1 MALERTSNPPEA
13 TSAVRAWQ
21 ADGLSVGLVP
31 TMGALH
37 EGHLSLV
44 RASTAE
50 CNRTVLSIY
59 VNPTQFGPGEDLEEY
74 PRRLEEDC
82 RSAEENGVD
91 LVFCPTDV
99 IMYPDG
105 YATYVVQKGLTDVLE
120 GEARPTHFRGVL
132 TVVCK
137 LFHIVPADRAYFGH
151 KDFQQTVVLRHMVR
165 DLNMPIEIRVMPT
178 VREPDGL
185 AMSSRNAYLSAEE
198 REQALCLHRSLGEA
212 QRLYADGE
220 TDAGAVREAMKR
232 IIAEAPLARPDYIEI
247 VDRETLAPVSQ
258 VTDRAVAVLAVRIG
272 EARLIDNVPF
282 GE

>member
-1 MALERTSNPPEA
+1 
-13 TSAVRAWQ
+13 
-21 ADGLSVGLVP
+21 
-31 TMGALH
+31 MGALH